1 VSEDRSRI
9 PDDEASIT
17 RPMSLPAWIYRDPEY
32 FTVECDEVLRP
43 SWQVLCHLADI
54 PAPGDFHTFDFIGEH
69 LVAVRGEDGRVR
81 AFHNVC
87 RHRAFKLADGQGNCG
102 MRLTCPYH
110 AWAYDLDGTLRG
122 APKWQGFE
130 DLDKAANSLV
140 PLGME
145 VWRGFVFVRFA
156 QPDAGA
162 ATVAVLASLTSEDM
176 VEAQE
181 LPRLLAVL
189 GLIVFICV
197 ALARFTRLRLLL
209 AGDRPREWLFGTLR
223 DKGFWVRMAA
233 TAGLPS
239 SSWRQ
244 GALAEPAFWALF
256 AARFVVY
263 AGGVLARSWAVVG
276 AVVILFGHLLFHAG
290 KRLSARE
297 MWRPRARAGADR
309 PILFLRGFDDD
320 QCRYRRR
327 PWQLLARWLDLW
339 SFRQNLDEAMVD
351 ELAQFG
357 PVVAL
362 GRPGDTR
369 TPFGAQRH
377 YSADADWQQ
386 TLADAARSAQAIVL
400 VASDSPGV
408 QWEYALLK
416 NEAMLDKVLL
426 MFRPD
431 GEHAA
436 ANRHAAEWMCPGG
449 GSAVDA
455 AIAAGLRPVSLR
467 LIEGRPILA
476 ASRAAN
482 AAAGVL
488 ALRLHF
494 KRA

>member
-1 VSEDRSRI
+1 
-9 PDDEASIT
+9 
-17 RPMSLPAWIYRDPEY
+17 
-32 FTVECDEVLRP
+32 
-43 SWQVLCHLADI
+43 
-54 PAPGDFHTFDFIGEH
+54 
-69 LVAVRGEDGRVR
+69 
-81 AFHNVC
+81 
-87 RHRAFKLADGQGNCG
+87 
-102 MRLTCPYH
+102 
-110 AWAYDLDGTLRG
+110 
-122 APKWQGFE
+122 
-130 DLDKAANSLV
+130 
-140 PLGME
+140 
-145 VWRGFVFVRFA
+145 
-156 QPDAGA
+156 
-162 ATVAVLASLTSEDM
+162 
-176 VEAQE
+176 
-181 LPRLLAVL
+181 
-189 GLIVFICV
+189 
-197 ALARFTRLRLLL
+197 
-209 AGDRPREWLFGTLR
+209 
-223 DKGFWVRMAA
+223 
-233 TAGLPS
+233 
-239 SSWRQ
+239 
-244 GALAEPAFWALF
+244 
-256 AARFVVY
+256 VVY
-263 AGGVLARSWAVVG
+263 SDSVLARSWAAIG

-297 MWRPRARAGADR
+297 MWRPRTPAAADR

-339 SFRQNLDEAMVD
+339 SFRQSLDEALVD

-431 GEHAA
+431 DEHTA
-436 ANRHAAEWMCPGG
+436 ANRHAADWMCPGG
-449 GSAVDA
+449 GGAVDA

>member
-1 VSEDRSRI
+1 
-9 PDDEASIT
+9 
-17 RPMSLPAWIYRDPEY
+17 MFGSLLGAGIAEL
-32 FTVECDEVLRP
+32 F
-43 SWQVLCHLADI
+43 
-54 PAPGDFHTFDFIGEH
+54 GDFGDTPLEAGGM
-69 LVAVRGEDGRVR
+69 L
-81 AFHNVC
+81 AFPVLLLGSGL
-87 RHRAFKLADGQGNCG
+87 LAGSDRRIARPLFLALCG
-102 MRLTCPYH
+102 L
-110 AWAYDLDGTLRG
+110 
-122 APKWQGFE
+122 
-130 DLDKAANSLV
+130 
-140 PLGME
+140 
-145 VWRGFVFVRFA
+145 
-156 QPDAGA
+156 AGA
-162 ATVAVLASLTSEDM
+162 ASAAVLAWLLSEEM
-176 VEAQE
+176 VAAQE
-181 LPRLLAVL
+181 LPQLLAALGAIVL
-189 GLIVFICV
+189 ACV
-197 ALARFTRLRLLL
+197 ALARFIRLRLLL
-209 AGDRPREWLFGTLR
+209 AGDRPRAWLFGALR
-223 DKGFWVRMAA
+223 GKGFWMRMAA

-239 SSWRQ
+239 SSWRR

-263 AGGVLARSWAVVG
+263 TGGVLARSWAVVG

-297 MWRPRARAGADR
+297 MWRPRARAAADR

-320 QCRYRRR
+320 QCTYRRR

-339 SFRQNLDEAMVD
+339 SFRQNLDEALVD

-416 NEAMLDKVLL
+416 DEAMLDKVLL

-431 GEHAA
+431 GEHTA

-449 GSAVDA
+449 AAAVDA

-467 LIEGRPILA
+467 FAQGRPILTA
-476 ASRAAN
+476 AQTAK

-494 KRA
+494 ERA